1 MGEKSQVSQ
10 KERPPIV
17 GYILCLETLRT
28 GGGREGKFKRWIEY
42 VAIAYRI
49 ESPSKISIINP
60 MGGRLVM
67 RGPYIICANRK
78 EMNAKKRELN
88 RQIVAEH
95 EPWNWAAWGI
105 TGQEPTAKKVVKA

>member
-1 MGEKSQVSQ
+1 MGKKSQVSRP
-10 KERPPIV
+10 ERPPIV

-28 GGGREGKFKRWIEY
+28 GGGREGKFKRWIDR

-49 ESPSKISIINP
+49 VSPSKISIISP
-60 MGGRLVM
+60 MGGEAT

-78 EMNAKKRELN
+78 EMNAKKLELN

-95 EPWNWAAWGI
+95 EPWNWEAWGI
-105 TGQEPTAKKVVKA
+105 TGQEPTANKKGKS